1 MASETR
7 RLWIRLLLQ
16 YFAVYALVFATTLAG
31 HFWVVSNGYE
41 PLPALLRLREPM
53 FAIYEVAIPMILG
66 TMLVKY
72 FAVRAH
78 LTHIIWREPE
88 YVLPKNGGKAPTY
101 APPLDTSDDLL
112 LGTALSSEPEPLYE
126 INVQPRISRLW
137 WLAGTLATLGALIV
151 ITFGLADSEV
161 TPTGAIT
168 GLFAAFCWAFTQE
181 YLLRGLVIAQARN
194 LSRTDAKPLLASLL
208 LSILWMIPIA
218 TTAPS
223 LTNGVILV
231 ILGPVLGAG
240 TFALRR
246 MFTTLWAA
254 IAAQFLFISA
264 FYVLI

>member
-41 PLPALLRLREPM
+41 PLPALLRLSEPM
-53 FAIYEVAIPMILG
+53 FAIYQV
-66 TMLVKY
+66 
-72 FAVRAH
+72 
-78 LTHIIWREPE
+78 
-88 YVLPKNGGKAPTY
+88 
-101 APPLDTSDDLL
+101 
-112 LGTALSSEPEPLYE
+112 
-126 INVQPRISRLW
+126 
-137 WLAGTLATLGALIV
+137 
-151 ITFGLADSEV
+151 
-161 TPTGAIT
+161 
-168 GLFAAFCWAFTQE
+168 AFCWAFTQE
-181 YLLRGLVIAQARN
+181 YLLRGLVIAQARKLARN
-194 LSRTDAKPLLASLL
+194 DAKPLLASLL

-218 TTAPS
+218 ATAPT

-231 ILGPVLGAG
+231 VLGPVLGAG